1 MPDHEVDR
9 LVPLVYDE
17 LRRLASSYL
26 RGERAD
32 HTLQTTALV
41 HEAYLKLADQRHT
54 SWANRAHFFGIAAQ
68 AMRRILVD
76 HARTRR
82 RAKRDGGRPVT
93 LEEELAGS
101 SGRPDEILEVD
112 EALARLALLDPRQA
126 RIVELRYFAGLTID
140 DTALALDLSPAT
152 VKREWTSA
160 RAWLQQELG

>member
-1 MPDHEVDR
+1 MPDREVDE
-9 LVPLVYDE
+9 LVPLVYQE

-41 HEAYLKLADQRHT
+41 HEAYLKLADQRQT
-54 SWANRAHFFGIAAQ
+54 TWANRGHFFGIAAQ

-76 HARTRR
+76 HARSRG
-82 RAKRDGGRPVT
+82 RAKRNAGTPIT
-93 LEEELAGS
+93 LQEELAGATGPS
-101 SGRPDEILEVD
+101 DEVLDVD
-112 EALARLALLDPRQA
+112 EALERLAQLDERQA
-126 RIVELRYFAGLTID
+126 RIVELRYFAGLTIE
-140 DTALALDLSPAT
+140 DTAMALHLSPAT

>member
-1 MPDHEVDR
+1 MPDREVDL

-17 LRRLASSYL
+17 LRKLASSYL

-54 SWANRAHFFGIAAQ
+54 SWANRSHFFGIAAQ

-76 HARTRR
+76 HARTRS
-82 RAKRDGGRPVT
+82 RAKRDGGRSVT

-101 SGRPDEILEVD
+101 VGRPDEILEVD
-112 EALARLALLDPRQA
+112 EALERLAQLDPRQA
-126 RIVELRYFAGLTID
+126 RIVELRYFAGLTIE
-140 DTALALDLSPAT
+140 DTALTLDLSPAT